1 MSDAQRTERE
11 EVSEPTG
18 YTIAAEHLAIMNRL
32 GEIGI
37 GGIEGRLRKLSQ
49 YNGVIESEHVAHGF
63 ARPEL
68 MEVTF
73 SDEVKV
79 GARVNLPGA
88 PYGYAL
94 VLFSPT
100 SANNAARLMLQNVLD
115 EGEQP
120 DRDLALSALT
130 ELSAMMA
137 NGFLDAW
144 SDTFD
149 QEIDSGVPMQVRA
162 EERELVERVLRQGD
176 DLGLYVVS
184 TFRLP
189 TYDIRA
195 RVYLFPRNDIFVEIL
210 KRISVER
217 VIP

>member
-1 MSDAQRTERE
+1 MSDAQRTEHE
-11 EVSEPTG
+11 EVTEPTG

-49 YNGVIESEHVAHGF
+49 YNGVIESEHVAHGY

-73 SDEVKV
+73 SDEIKV

-100 SANNAARLMLQNVLD
+100 SANNAARLMLQNVLS

-210 KRISVER
+210 KRISIER

>member
-1 MSDAQRTERE
+1 MSDAHQTEHDGAT
-11 EVSEPTG
+11 EPTG
-18 YTIAAEHLAIMNRL
+18 YTIAAENLAIMNRL

-37 GGIEGRLRKLSQ
+37 RGIEERLRKLPQ

-88 PYGYAL
+88 PFGYAL
-94 VLFSPT
+94 VLFTPT
-100 SANNAARLMLQNVLD
+100 SANNAARLMLQNVLE

-120 DRDLALSALT
+120 DRELALSALT

-189 TYDIRA
+189 TYDIRT

-210 KRISVER
+210 RRISIDR
-217 VIP
+217 VIS